1 MVAKGLL
8 PMVPIDMVASLLIL
22 TSDPDGEVSQ
32 TARKALYELPRQTIL
47 TAIEGGLDA
56 PAIEAINS
64 IRKED
69 TVQERITPKEPRP
82 GPVEGIIP
90 PEGVRPT
97 PVEGT
102 HFTPDLTVER
112 KGEATE
118 SEWNNVC
125 KKIQG
130 MTVSEK
136 IKLALLGNKQ
146 AREVLLKD
154 SNKLV
159 ATTVLKNPR
168 ITEDEIAK
176 IVNSRNVSNEIL
188 REVANNKEWLK
199 KYLIRLGLVNN
210 PRTPIG
216 ISLRQLSYLQERDI
230 QHLAKSKNI
239 PSVLASAAR
248 KMVMQKERH

>member
-8 PMVPIDMVASLLIL
+8 PMVPIDMVTCLLIL
-22 TSDPDGEVSQ
+22 TSDPDGDVSQ

-47 TAIEGGLDA
+47 TTIEGGLD
-56 PAIEAINS
+56 PSILEAIG
-64 IRKED
+64 RLRHDD
-69 TVQERITPKEPRP
+69 TILEIITPKRP
-82 GPVEGIIP
+82 KPHEEI
-90 PEGVRPT
+90 
-97 PVEGT
+97 

-118 SEWNNVC
+118 AERSNIY

-130 MTVSEK
+130 LTVSEK

-168 ITEDEIAK
+168 ITEDEIAR
-176 IVNSRNVSNEIL
+176 IVNFRNVSDEIL

-199 KYLIRLGLVNN
+199 KYPIRLGLVNN

-216 ISLRQLSYLQERDI
+216 IALRQLSYLQERDI
-230 QHLAKSKNI
+230 QQLAKSKNI
-239 PSVLASAAR
+239 PSVLAAAAK